1 MKRLKSYS
9 IIHHLLCMGIIG
21 AFSSCDN
28 FLDSVPLTNIDE
40 STYFET
46 ENRVERGIGG
56 IYSEVGVLYNPNF
69 GGDASIFNDTP
80 LFGISLLPGDDIT
93 VNNGQNTNFES
104 FRVQIDDVQVKSYW
118 GVLFAI
124 VSRANFMLEKL
135 DEPEVQAVCTTKGY
149 VDWCKGEALFLRA
162 FADMR
167 LWDGYRKAP
176 NQTKRIATI
185 DETSLPP
192 SHGFELL
199 NQAISDFEQAETLLP
214 DSWEAK
220 YKGRAFKNSARGMLV
235 KCYMLRANYAD
246 QYEGGNR
253 TQDYKNAIAAF
264 ERIDS
269 KESSIEGVPFGSN
282 FDYRTENNK
291 ESLFEY
297 QAGHNPQK
305 EDNPWLNANF
315 GGGSGSVGTYY
326 SYYWENYYTISSIFG
341 PTAKLVKAF
350 ETGDPRKDETVTT
363 NIQWTATWD
372 SFDGYQFIKYINGE
386 RRGEL
391 DNKYRITSSNNPRIL
406 RLADVKLLAAE
417 AYFQTGSE
425 KLALQQVNDIRRRAR
440 LSTADGSEADVP
452 ADYTSIDMDK
462 IMNERFLEL
471 AGEDGIRFCDLKRWH
486 AAGFINLEE
495 WAKDPEANFGTNV
508 AAQGKGIFDFKVPR
522 NLLWPIPYQEM
533 TRNQMMFAEG
543 NNPGY

>member
-9 IIHHLLCMGIIG
+9 IIRNLLCLGVIG
-21 AFSSCDN
+21 AFTSCDN
-28 FLDSVPLTNIDE
+28 FLDSVPLTNE
-40 STYFET
+40 SEDTYFEN

-69 GGDASIFNDTP
+69 GTQLLGDSP
-80 LFGISLLPGDDIT
+80 LFGITLLPGDDIT

-104 FRVQIDDVQVKSYW
+104 FRVQIDDIQVKNYW
-118 GVLFAI
+118 SILFAI

-135 DEPEVQAVCTTKGY
+135 DDPAVQAVCTTKGY
-149 VDWCKGEALFLRA
+149 VNWCKGECHFLRA

-167 LWDGYRKAP
+167 LWDGWRKAP
-176 NQTKRIATI
+176 NQTQRIGTI
-185 DETSLPP
+185 EETSLPP

-199 NQAISDFEQAETLLP
+199 DQAISDLQIAESLLP

-220 YKGRAFKNSARGMLV
+220 NKGRAFKNSARGMLV

-253 TQDYKNAIAAF
+253 AQDYQNAINAF
-264 ERIDS
+264 ERIDG
-269 KESSIEGVPFGSN
+269 ESTIEGVPFGSN

-305 EDNPWLNANF
+305 EDNPWLNQNF

-326 SYYWENYYTISSIFG
+326 GYYWENHYRIKSIFG
-341 PTAKLVKAF
+341 PTHKLINAF
-350 ETGDPRKDETVTT
+350 EAGDPRKDETVTT
-363 NIQWTATWD
+363 DFMWAANWG
-372 SFDGYQFIKYINGE
+372 SFDGYQFIKYINGD
-386 RRGEL
+386 RRGDL
-391 DNKYRITSSNNPRIL
+391 DNKYRATSPNNPRIL
-406 RLADVKLLAAE
+406 RLADVKLMAAE
-417 AYFQTGSE
+417 AYLQTGNNE
-425 KLALQQVNDIRRRAR
+425 AALTQVNDVRRRAR
-440 LSTADGSEADVP
+440 FSTPSGSEAAAP
-452 ADYTSIDMDK
+452 ADYSTIDMQK
-462 IMNERFLEL
+462 IMDERFVEL
-471 AGEDGIRFCDLKRWH
+471 AGEDGVRFCDLKRWH
-486 AAGFINLEE
+486 AAGFINLAE
-495 WAKDPEANFGTNV
+495 WAQDPETNFGTNV
-508 AAQGKGIFDFKVPR
+508 AVQGEGTFDFKVPR

-533 TRNQMMFAEG
+533 TRNQLMFAEG